1 MSRRLPV
8 QARSIVSLEVSRAI
22 PLFFVKIDRIDTK
35 YTIVATMTAITKES
49 IKDTLLRIYQETGE
63 SPKRST
69 KIPEFSA
76 GTVANKFG
84 SWGNALAESGI
95 PLRVQ
100 PPQQVNCGT
109 CNVMFMKQVS
119 NIKKYP
125 NHFCSRSCSATH
137 RNTNRIVSEATRA
150 KTSASHK
157 AKPTKDHSK
166 LCLECGIT
174 FKHVYRKTCSDECY
188 SNCRSKNSKVNG
200 AIGGRESQAS
210 QPRRSKGEVL
220 FFTLCSNYF
229 GEDEVLSNAQV
240 FIDKNGNFWD
250 SDIVIPKCR
259 LALCYNGIWH
269 YQQIGKKHNLK
280 QVQSR
285 DLIKKSII
293 SENGYIQYIIK
304 DMGKFNEEFV
314 YEQFHQFIFR
324 FLIHLELKMK

>member
-1 MSRRLPV
+1 MS
-8 QARSIVSLEVSRAI
+8 
-22 PLFFVKIDRIDTK
+22 K
-35 YTIVATMTAITKES
+35 ITKEF

-84 SWGNALAESGI
+84 SWSNALTESGI
-95 PLRVQ
+95 QLRLQ
-100 PPQQVNCGT
+100 PPRQVNCGT
-109 CNVMFMKQVS
+109 CNAMFMKQVS

-125 NHFCSRSCSATH
+125 NHFCSQSCSAKKS
-137 RNTNRIVSEATRA
+137 NTNRIVSEATRA
-150 KTSASHK
+150 KTSASLK
-157 AKPTKDHSK
+157 ARLTKAKDHSK
-166 LCLECGIT
+166 ACLECNKIFT
-174 FKHVYRKTCSDECY
+174 HRRRKTCSDECN
-188 SNCRSKNSKVNG
+188 SKCRSKNAKVNG
-200 AIGGRESQAS
+200 AIGGRASQAS

-240 FIDKNGNFWD
+240 FIDKNGNYWD

-293 SENGYIQYIIK
+293 SDNGYIQYIIK
-304 DMGKFNEEFV
+304 DTSKFNEEFV
-314 YEQFHQFIFR
+314 
-324 FLIHLELKMK
+324 